1 MEVNNMG
8 LLGTAGGGGGGG
20 SSGGSTNGGS
30 MSTVSMDN
38 NLILTSEESSSYPHP
53 DESELQL
60 GLGLSLCGGGGAL
73 KSKSSSLTPNPTP
86 RWGQYARILTAQ
98 DFPSMMPSNPS
109 SSSSNSPS
117 PSPSLSSSSSSSSSM
132 TKANFS
138 AGTKRSADSVAPSP
152 PNGGVSRQVVGW
164 PPLRAHRIN
173 SMVNQTKLP
182 ATEEFQSTVEK
193 TKSKNGVVDMTNSGI
208 HENKNNVKEK
218 RQLKTSLF
226 VKVNMDGIPIGRKVD
241 LSAHNCYETLAQTLE
256 DMFCR
261 PTSVRGPSMEAHNIR
276 TEATGPPSKL
286 LDGSS
291 EFVLT
296 YEDREGDWMLA
307 GDVPWGMFLSS
318 VKRLRIMRTS
328 EANGLGTRLQERN
341 GRLK

>member
-1 MEVNNMG
+1 M
-8 LLGTAGGGGGGG
+8 
-20 SSGGSTNGGS
+20 
-30 MSTVSMDN
+30 
-38 NLILTSEESSSYPHP
+38 
-53 DESELQL
+53 
-60 GLGLSLCGGGGAL
+60 
-73 KSKSSSLTPNPTP
+73 TPNPTP

-98 DFPSMMPSNPS
+98 DFSSMMPSNRS

-152 PNGGVSRQVVGW
+152 PDGGVSRQVVGW

-261 PTSVRGPSMEAHNIR
+261 PTSVRRPSMEAHNIR